1 MQREKSLAIDVTRVD
16 ARKHVLTRSPILSSH
31 ESGWKNLGLEHH
43 IQPAYESPEH
53 YSKNYV
59 LVIRLKCQLELQRW
73 LGECHRSENCLPGDV
88 AVIPPYVT
96 HRAMTVEESEF
107 MAVTLDSDFL
117 ANIAYESVD
126 SDAVEMIPHFSKAD
140 PLIYQITLALK
151 KALEYNN
158 GLASALYA
166 DSMATALSAHL
177 LQHYSAPKHSL
188 QNYDGGLPRHK
199 LQRVTE
205 YIIDHLAE
213 DLLLGAM
220 AQEVGMSRY
229 HFARL
234 FKQSTGL
241 SPYQYVIH
249 CRIERA
255 KMLLLQ
261 NKLKISEVAS
271 IVGFADQSQFTRH
284 FKRILGVTPKEIR
297 KK

>member
-1 MQREKSLAIDVTRVD
+1 MQVEKSLAIDVTRVD

-31 ESGWKNLGLEHH
+31 ESGWKNLGLEYH

-53 YSKNYV
+53 YSRNYV

-73 LGECHRSENCLPGDV
+73 LGECHKSENSLPGDV
-88 AVIPPYVT
+88 ALIPPYVT
-96 HRAMTVEESEF
+96 HRATSLKESEF
-107 MAVTLDSDFL
+107 IALTLDSNFVT
-117 ANIAYESVD
+117 NIAYESVD
-126 SDAVEMIPHFSKAD
+126 SDAVEVIPHFSKPD

-151 KALEYNN
+151 KALEYNAV
-158 GLASALYA
+158 ASGLYA

-177 LQHYSAPKHSL
+177 LQQYSAPKHSL
-188 QNYDGGLPRHK
+188 QNYRGSLPKHK

-205 YIIDHLAE
+205 FIIDHLAE

-261 NKLKISEVAS
+261 NQLKISEVAF

>member
-1 MQREKSLAIDVTRVD
+1 MRGEQSLAIDVTRVD
-16 ARKHVLTRSPILSSH
+16 VRKHVLTKPPILSSH
-31 ESGWKNLGLEHH
+31 ESGWEKLGLEYHV
-43 IQPAYESPEH
+43 QPAYESPEH
-53 YSKNYV
+53 YSTNYV
-59 LVIRLKCQLELQRW
+59 LVIRIRCQLELERW
-73 LGECHRSENCLPGDV
+73 LGECHKSETSMPGDV

-96 HRAMTVEESEF
+96 HRAITVDESEF
-107 MAVTLDSDFL
+107 IALTLDSEL
-117 ANIAYESVD
+117 VAKIANESLD
-126 SDAVEMIPHFSKAD
+126 SDVIEIIPHFSKPD
-140 PLIYQITLALK
+140 PLIYQIGLALK
-151 KALEYNN
+151 RALESNN
-158 GLASALYA
+158 SVSRLYA

-177 LQHYSAPKHSL
+177 LQHYSAPKHCL
-188 QNYDGGLPRHK
+188 QNYRGGLPKHK
-199 LQRVTE
+199 LQRVTK

-261 NKLKISEVAS
+261 SKLKISEVAS

-284 FKRILGVTPKEIR
+284 FKRLLGVTPKELRR
-297 KK
+297 K

>member
-1 MQREKSLAIDVTRVD
+1 MQGEKSLAIDVTRVD
-16 ARKHVLTRSPILSSH
+16 ARKHVLTRPPILSSH
-31 ESGWKNLGLEHH
+31 ESEWENLGLEYH

-53 YSKNYV
+53 YSTNYV
-59 LVIRLKCQLELQRW
+59 LIIRIKCQLELERW
-73 LGECHRSENCLPGDV
+73 LGECHKSESSVPGDV
-88 AVIPPYVT
+88 AIIPPYIT
-96 HRAMTVEESEF
+96 HRVTTIEESEF
-107 MAVTLDSDFL
+107 IALTLDSKL
-117 ANIAYESVD
+117 VANIAQESVAPD
-126 SDAVEMIPHFSKAD
+126 VVEIIPHFSISD
-140 PLIYQITLALK
+140 PLIYQIGLALK
-151 KALEYNN
+151 KALKSNRS
-158 GLASALYA
+158 GSRLYA

-177 LQHYSAPKHSL
+177 LQHYSAPKHNL
-188 QNYDGGLPRHK
+188 QDYRGGLPRHK

-213 DLLLGAM
+213 DLLLEAM

-249 CRIERA
+249 CRIEHA

-284 FKRILGVTPKEIR
+284 FKRLLGVTPKELRR
-297 KK
+297 K

>member
-1 MQREKSLAIDVTRVD
+1 MQGENSLAIDVTRLD
-16 ARKHVLTRSPILSSH
+16 ARKYVLTRAPILSSH
-31 ESGWKNLGLEHH
+31 ESGWKNLGLEYH

-73 LGECHRSENCLPGDV
+73 LGECHKSEDSLPGDV
-88 AVIPPYVT
+88 AVIPPYIT
-96 HRAMTVEESEF
+96 HRAITVEESEF
-107 MAVTLDSDFL
+107 IALTLDSNFV

-126 SDAVEMIPHFSKAD
+126 SDAVEVIPHFSKPD

-151 KALEYNN
+151 KALEYNDT
-158 GLASALYA
+158 GSGLYA

-188 QNYDGGLPRHK
+188 QNYRGGLPRHK

-213 DLLLGAM
+213 DLLLGTM